1 MKLCSK
7 CKEIKPLT
15 EYHLDRSKKKG
26 VRSSCKICMNI
37 TNKKGLKENFNLL
50 MTDRYRHQVFNSK
63 ARNHPLPSYSL
74 ESFLVWVNNQSH
86 SRQLFKQW
94 QESNYSK
101 KLAPSVDR
109 INSLLPYTLDNIV
122 LTTWEVNNKNN
133 HKDQANGINN
143 SNSHP
148 IASFDEQG
156 QLISK
161 YHSITHASKETNIS
175 YWKVRNALLNPE
187 TSYNGL
193 MWRYL

>member
-1 MKLCSK
+1 MNTTNRKGMKESL
-7 CKEIKPLT
+7 
-15 EYHLDRSKKKG
+15 H
-26 VRSSCKICMNI
+26 V
-37 TNKKGLKENFNLL
+37 L
-50 MTDRYRHQVFNSK
+50 MVDRYHKQVYNSK
-63 ARNHPLPSYSL
+63 QRNHPIPSYSL
-74 ESFLVWVNNQSH
+74 EEFILWVDNQGNAT
-86 SRQLFKQW
+86 QLYDNWKS
-94 QESNYSK
+94 SNYLKS
-101 KLAPSVDR
+101 LAPSVDR

-187 TSYNGL
+187 TSYNGM